1 MMTRLIVFFAIVSVT
16 LTLLI
21 VYVTR
26 RASWAA
32 RLGKKPARLIAGAL
46 TAVVLSPFLMRAT
59 GLESPDVVKLAVAQ
73 IGFAL
78 GLTVLI
84 SAGLL
89 LPFDLL
95 GAIARRIMRWRAK
108 PEQAKPAETAPTETA
123 EPTMTRRE
131 VLARSYVAGA
141 IGVGA
146 STAIYGV
153 AFGRRDYVVEQV
165 PIPLRGLPR
174 TLDGYTIVQLSDV
187 HVGTFVGE
195 RELAAALDLVRGA
208 RPDLVVMTGDLVDN
222 DPRYAELLGRFA
234 RRLGELGAR
243 DGVVAIAGNHDYYAG
258 IDDVLGALRA
268 AGTRVLRNDAM
279 TIGDRGGRFALL
291 GVDDV
296 WAPRNGFGR
305 GADLQATLARAER
318 DVPRVLLCHNPE
330 FFPEAAPHVD
340 LQLSGHTHGGQVNFL
355 VRPADL
361 VLPHGYIAGHY
372 VRDGAQIYVNRGFGT
387 AGPPARVG
395 APPEVSRIVLTSA

>member
-1 MMTRLIVFFAIVSVT
+1 MTRLIVFFAVVSVT

-32 RLGKKPARLIAGAL
+32 RLGDRKSRVAAGAM

-59 GLESPDVVKLAVAQ
+59 GLESPDVVKLVVAQ
-73 IGFAL
+73 VGFAL

-95 GAIARRIMRWRAK
+95 GAIARRITRWRAK
-108 PEQAKPAETAPTETA
+108 PDETKAA
-123 EPTMTRRE
+123 EPAAVETPPSPTITRRE
-131 VLARSYVAGA
+131 MLSRAYVAGA
-141 IGVGA
+141 VGVGA

-187 HVGTFVGE
+187 HVGTFIGE
-195 RELAAALDLVRGA
+195 RELAAAIDLVRGA
-208 RPDLVVMTGDLVDN
+208 RPDLVVMTGDLVDH
-222 DPRYAELLGRFA
+222 DPRYADLLGRFA

-243 DGVVAIAGNHDYYAG
+243 DGVVAIPGNHDYYAG
-258 IDDVLGALRA
+258 IDDVLGSLRA
-268 AGTRVLRNDAM
+268 AGTRVLRNDAI

-305 GADLQATLARAER
+305 GADLPATIARAER
-318 DVPRVLLCHNPE
+318 DAPRVLLCHNPE

-340 LQLSGHTHGGQVNFL
+340 LQLSGHTHGGQVNFV